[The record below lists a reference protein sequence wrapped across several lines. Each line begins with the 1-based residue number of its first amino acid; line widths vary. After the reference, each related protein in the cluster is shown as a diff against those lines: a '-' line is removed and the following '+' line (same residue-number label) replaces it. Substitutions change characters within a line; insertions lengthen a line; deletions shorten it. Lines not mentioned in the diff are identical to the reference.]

1 MTNLLE
7 FEKIKPTSSYDSV
20 SYKSVFKI
28 NDNVFVIY
36 VDKSIYKP
44 SKYEFRILNNGR
56 TYRGFATYTSAK
68 KAMIDSEIRV
78 KNIING

>member
-44 SKYEFRILNNGR
+44 NKYEFRILNNGR

-68 KAMIDSEIRV
+68 KAMIDYEIRV

>member
-1 MTNLLE
+1 MTHLLE
-7 FEKIKPTSSYDSV
+7 FEKINPTSSYDSV
-20 SYKSVFKI
+20 YYKSVYKI

-44 SKYEFRILNNGR
+44 NKYEFRILNNGR

-68 KAMIDSEIRV
+68 KAIIDSQIRL
-78 KNIING
+78 KSLINS